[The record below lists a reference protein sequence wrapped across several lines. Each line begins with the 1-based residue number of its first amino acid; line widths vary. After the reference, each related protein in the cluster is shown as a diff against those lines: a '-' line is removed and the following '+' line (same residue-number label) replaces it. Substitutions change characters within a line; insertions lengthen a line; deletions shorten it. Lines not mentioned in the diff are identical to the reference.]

1 MRQSRVYWACLL
13 AAVVLVGQAWAA
25 GIDPAGEPMHRS
37 IWTVRLWSPYI
48 VGLLIGL
55 LNCLALVISDRT
67 LGASSAYATAA
78 GMVEKTVPGGKPEA
92 REYYRR
98 NPPRVGWGFM
108 LLLGVVVGSFLS
120 AQLSTDFRPEWVPPL
135 WLAAHGPELLPR
147 LLTAFAGGAIMA
159 FGARVA
165 GGCTSGHGISG
176 TMQLATSSW
185 LALACFFIGGAAVA
199 HMLY

>member
-108 LLLGVVVGSFLS
+108 LLLGLVV
-120 AQLSTDFRPEWVPPL
+120 
-135 WLAAHGPELLPR
+135 
-147 LLTAFAGGAIMA
+147 
-159 FGARVA
+159 
-165 GGCTSGHGISG
+165 
-176 TMQLATSSW
+176 
-185 LALACFFIGGAAVA
+185 
-199 HMLY
+199 